1 MEPLQ
6 ITSCFFATIVFHAYY
21 LRQCAVYHHVFLLVT
36 VFSILFHT
44 THERTVALLDKF
56 TAHLAFLVPLL
67 DLPLAIDTGNAW
79 LTLFPVGVLVLWCT
93 EFVYAERRAE
103 LHVWLHLVSI
113 AGVHFFLHCL
123 HGTHTTAVTP
133 QPALDR

>member
-6 ITSCFFATIVFHAYY
+6 VTSCLFATIVFHAYS
-21 LRQCAVYHHVFLLVT
+21 LHCTVHHHVFLLVT

-44 THERTVALLDKF
+44 THERTIAILDKF
-56 TAHLAFLVPLL
+56 TAHLAFLIILL

-79 LTLFPVGVLVLWCT
+79 ITLFPVGVLVLWCT
-93 EFVYAERRAE
+93 EFVYTERRTE
-103 LHVWLHLVSI
+103 LHVCLHLVSI
-113 AGVHFFLHCL
+113 VGVHFFLHRL
-123 HGTHTTAVTP
+123 HGTHTTVVTP